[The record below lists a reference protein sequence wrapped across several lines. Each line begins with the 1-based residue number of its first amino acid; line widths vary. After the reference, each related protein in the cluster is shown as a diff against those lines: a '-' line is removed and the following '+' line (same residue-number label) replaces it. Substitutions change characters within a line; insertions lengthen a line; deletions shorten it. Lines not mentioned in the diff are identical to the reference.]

1 MVAFFFVRK
10 STTTNASVRL
20 IMTPVNTQN
29 ISNITA
35 TRIPID
41 DHQIDESKICS
52 RAIGI
57 IEKLQAADYEAY
69 LVGGCVRDLILN
81 ITPKDFDVVTN
92 ARPEE
97 ICKIFSNSRLI
108 GRRFRLVHIY
118 HQRSYIE
125 VSTFRAI
132 ADADKQTHTKEDD
145 NGRILRDNTYGN
157 MEEDAIR
164 RDFSINALYYDLHTS
179 EVIDFCQGMEDL
191 RDKKIRM
198 IGDVFTRYK
207 EDPVRML
214 RAVRFKSKLS
224 LDITEETAEPIDAL
238 GGLLRDIPAARLFDE
253 MVKLF
258 HSGSAVKCFNALKE
272 HNLLHILFPFTAHN
286 LENDEQFSQL
296 IYAALAN
303 TDRRVITGKSVNPAF
318 IFAILLW
325 RPYQSLLDEYMS
337 RDQPVS
343 EIVWAAARTTV
354 TNQSSMTF
362 IPKRLAIV
370 ICEIWRLQHRFAHR
384 KGKSTLKILS
394 HPRFRAA
401 YDFFCLR
408 TEAGEIDSSECAWWT
423 KIQSVDDDEKYL
435 MTQHKKRP

>member
-1 MVAFFFVRK
+1 M
-10 STTTNASVRL
+10 S
-20 IMTPVNTQN
+20 IVNIQN
-29 ISNITA
+29 PSNNTA
-35 TRIPID
+35 TRISFD
-41 DHQIDESKICS
+41 DHQIDESKICP
-52 RAIGI
+52 RAINI
-57 IEKLQAADYEAY
+57 IKKLHAADYEAY

-92 ARPEE
+92 ARPEQ
-97 ICKIFSNSRLI
+97 ICKIFSHSRLI

-118 HQRSYIE
+118 SQRSYIE

-132 ADADKQTHTKEDD
+132 ADADKQMHTQEDN
-145 NGRILRDNTYGN
+145 NGRIVRDNTYGN
-157 MEEDAIR
+157 MEEDALR
-164 RDFSINALYYDLHTS
+164 RDFTINALYYDLVTS
-179 EVIDFCQGMEDL
+179 EVIDFCHGMQDL
-191 RDKKIRM
+191 RNQQIKM
-198 IGDVFTRYK
+198 IGDEFTRYK

-224 LDITEETAEPIDAL
+224 LALTEETAEPINSL
-238 GGLLRDIPAARLFDE
+238 GSLLRDIPPARLFDE

-272 HNLLHILFPFTAHN
+272 HNLLHILFPYTAHN
-286 LENDEQFSQL
+286 LDNDEQFMQL

-303 TDRRVITGKSVNPAF
+303 TDRRIITGKSVNPAF

-325 RPYQSLLDEYMS
+325 KPYQSLLDEYMS

-343 EIVWAAARTTV
+343 ELVWAAARTTV
-354 TNQSSMTF
+354 ANQSSITF

-370 ICEIWRLQHRFAHR
+370 ICEIWRLQHRFTQR
-384 KGKSTLKILS
+384 KNRRTLKILN

-408 TEAGEIDSSECAWWT
+408 TEAGEIDSGECIWWT
-423 KIQSVDDDEKYL
+423 QVQNADDEEKHN
-435 MTQHKKRP
+435 MIQTKKHHSI